1 MNMNFK
7 MDTKEKFNE
16 ITISESHLSAN
27 MTAELEKMLI
37 AILDNSVKN
46 VVLNLEGVQ
55 QLDTEAANKLAS
67 VQQQFYEG
75 SNSFVI
81 YGIQPAVEHMLDEI
95 GLLEQMNITPTQSEA
110 WDIVQMEEI
119 ERELLDEL

>member
-46 VVLNLEGVQ
+46 VVLNLEEVQ

-81 YGIQPAVEHMLDEI
+81 YGIQPSVEHMLDEI

-119 ERELLDEL
+119 ERDLLDEL

>member
-1 MNMNFK
+1 MNFK
-7 MDTKEKFNE
+7 MDTKEKFHE
-16 ITISESHLSAN
+16 ITISETHLSAN

-37 AILDNSVKN
+37 AILDNLVKN
-46 VVLNLEGVQ
+46 VVLNLKGVQ
-55 QLDTEAANKLAS
+55 QLDTEAANTIAS

-75 SNSFVI
+75 NNSFVI
-81 YGIQPAVEHMLDEI
+81 YGIQPAVEQMLDET

>member
-1 MNMNFK
+1 MNFK